1 MFLVHDQCLFWAT
14 GFCTT
19 ECCLWWY
26 LHVKQARLQDLLFH
40 LVSHNLN
47 NKKMLSFFSCVASF
61 SQLLYV
67 SSVGVHTAAFYHPQP
82 PHAATRSRPVGNR
95 PHPRQRR
102 SRGFHQS
109 PARPPHSC
117 HPRKAFHP
125 WRRCCNSPSDPRYLH
140 CPRDPRSLH
149 CHRDVAFPG
158 THPSMAS
165 LLQVPR
171 NQLHCHRDP
180 LPPTALTF
188 HRQNCSS
195 SIPPTALTSQIPC
208 SSPSCPSLAAPSHSD
223 KLYCLL
229 AFVI

>member
-95 PHPRQRR
+95 PHPRL
-102 SRGFHQS
+102 
-109 PARPPHSC
+109 
-117 HPRKAFHP
+117 
-125 WRRCCNSPSDPRYLH
+125 PSIASAPSTLL
-140 CPRDPRSLH
+140 PSEESL
-149 CHRDVAFPG
+149 
-158 THPSMAS
+158 PSMAP
-165 LLQVPR
+165 LLQFPQR
-171 NQLHCHRDP
+171 SALPPLPTRSTLPP
-180 LPPTALTF
+180 LPPRCCLP
-188 HRQNCSS
+188 RNP
-195 SIPPTALTSQIPC
+195 SIHGVVAASAPQSTPLPPR
-208 SSPSCPSLAAPSHSD
+208 SPSTDGTHLPSTKLLFLHSTDGTHLSDPVLITILPLARRPIS
-223 KLYCLL
+223 L
-229 AFVI
+229 